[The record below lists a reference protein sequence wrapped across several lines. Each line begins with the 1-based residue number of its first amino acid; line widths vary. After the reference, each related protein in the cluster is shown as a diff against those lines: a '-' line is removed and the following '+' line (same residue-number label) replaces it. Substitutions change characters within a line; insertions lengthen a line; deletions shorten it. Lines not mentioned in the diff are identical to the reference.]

1 MSISHDKDFDS
12 PAELM
17 SRLTCELG
25 RTCTN
30 KEHFFAIK
38 YDLTPAEFRCL
49 RLFKDRSSMAIKRI
63 AIQMNL
69 TPGRITHILTSLEA
83 KNYIIRKVDQKDK
96 RNIIVHLT
104 ESSKPFLKIVNE
116 NHIKL
121 HEDILSN
128 ISEEKREFIL
138 ESMEELIKAL
148 KTWTDNTKKD
158 RI

>member
-1 MSISHDKDFDS
+1 MNIKHKDEIES

-30 KEHFFAIK
+30 KEHFFAAK

-49 RLFKDRSSMAIKRI
+49 RLFNHRPSMSIKRI

-83 KNYIIRKVDQKDK
+83 KKYIERKVDPKDK
-96 RNIIVHLT
+96 RNIIVYLT
-104 ESSKPFLKIVNE
+104 ESSIPFLRTVNS

-121 HEDILSN
+121 HEDILES
-128 ISEEKREFIL
+128 IPEDKREFML

-148 KTWTDNTKKD
+148 KTWTDNTK
-158 RI
+158 RR

>member
-1 MSISHDKDFDS
+1 MNIKSKNEIDS

-30 KEHFFAIK
+30 KEHFFAAK

-49 RLFKDRSSMAIKRI
+49 RLFKNRPSMSIKRI

-83 KNYIIRKVDQKDK
+83 KKYIVRKVDEKDK

-104 ESSKPFLKIVNE
+104 ESSQPFLQTVNE

-121 HEDILSN
+121 HEEILAS
-128 ISEEKREFIL
+128 IPEDKREFML
-138 ESMEELIKAL
+138 DSMEELIKAL
-148 KTWTDNTKKD
+148 KTWTDNT
-158 RI
+158 RRR

>member
-1 MSISHDKDFDS
+1 MIIKSKDELDS

-30 KEHFFAIK
+30 KEHFFAAK

-49 RLFKDRSSMAIKRI
+49 RLFKNRPSLSIKRI

-83 KNYIIRKVDQKDK
+83 KEYIIRKVDQKDK

-104 ESSKPFLKIVNE
+104 ESSQPFLKIVNE

-121 HEDILSN
+121 HEEILES
-128 ISEEKREFIL
+128 IPVDKREFML
-138 ESMEELIKAL
+138 ESMQDLIKAL
-148 KTWTDNTKKD
+148 KTWTDNTK
-158 RI
+158 RR

>member
-1 MSISHDKDFDS
+1 MNIRPKNDMDS

-17 SRLTCELG
+17 SHLTCELG

-30 KEHFFAIK
+30 KEHFFAAK

-49 RLFKDRSSMAIKRI
+49 RLFKERPSMSIKRI

-69 TPGRITHILTSLEA
+69 TPGRITHILTSLEE
-83 KNYIIRKVDQKDK
+83 KNYIVRKVDQKDK

-116 NHIKL
+116 NHVKL

-128 ISEEKREFIL
+128 IAEDKREFML
-138 ESMEELIKAL
+138 ESMQELIKAL
-148 KTWTDNTKKD
+148 KTWTDNSK
-158 RI
+158 RR